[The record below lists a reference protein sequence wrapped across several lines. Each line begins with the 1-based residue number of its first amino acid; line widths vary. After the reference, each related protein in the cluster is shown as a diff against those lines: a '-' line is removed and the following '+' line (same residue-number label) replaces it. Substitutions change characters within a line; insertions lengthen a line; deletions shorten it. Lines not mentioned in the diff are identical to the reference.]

1 MINFIAKNIK
11 FAHFWAS
18 NHRHRSASRM
28 MNIERYGRVT
38 PSITKGVSEK
48 NVFKNQKINPKHLGS
63 VNVSTALHRFYNR
76 WFSVKVAGR
85 PTGRTLP
92 RRSSH
97 RRPAPP
103 KVGANDFLSKWTL
116 LVGVTPLRRGSCRKS
131 SRSSSS
137 RGSTSSYFLPKNSQF
152 LMVIAF
158 SWTDFGDVFL
168 AIFRRKIVRF
178 WWLTNIAAYLSWI
191 FDQNSSICYG
201 YIKKTRRFGPVQVT
215 P

>member
-1 MINFIAKNIK
+1 MPLATIHSNRSVSRVINRKNHRVKHQIHAFLIKMINFIAKNIK
-11 FAHFWAS
+11 FTHFWVS

-28 MNIERYGRVT
+28 MNIERYGCVT

-97 RRPAPP
+97 RHPAPP

-116 LVGVTPLRRGSCRKS
+116 LVGVTPLQHGSCRETHAHRNVDKCRKS

-137 RGSTSSYFLPKNSQF
+137 GSTSSYFF
-152 LMVIAF
+152 A
-158 SWTDFGDVFL
+158 
-168 AIFRRKIVRF
+168 
-178 WWLTNIAAYLSWI
+178 
-191 FDQNSSICYG
+191 
-201 YIKKTRRFGPVQVT
+201 KK
-215 P
+215 

>member
-28 MNIERYGRVT
+28 MNIERYGCVT

-76 WFSVKVAGR
+76 WFSVKKVAGR
-85 PTGRTLP
+85 AGRPAVGRTLP

-97 RRPAPP
+97 RHPAPP

-116 LVGVTPLRRGSCRKS
+116 LVGVTPLRHGFCRETHAHRNVDKCRKS
-131 SRSSSS
+131 SSS
-137 RGSTSSYFLPKNSQF
+137 GSTSSYFLPKNSQF

-168 AIFRRKIVRF
+168 AIFTEK
-178 WWLTNIAAYLSWI
+178 
-191 FDQNSSICYG
+191 SSGSCG
-201 YIKKTRRFGPVQVT
+201 D
-215 P
+215 

>member
-1 MINFIAKNIK
+1 M
-11 FAHFWAS
+11 
-18 NHRHRSASRM
+18 
-28 MNIERYGRVT
+28 
-38 PSITKGVSEK
+38 
-48 NVFKNQKINPKHLGS
+48 
-63 VNVSTALHRFYNR
+63 
-76 WFSVKVAGR
+76 AGR

-97 RRPAPP
+97 RHPAPP

-116 LVGVTPLRRGSCRKS
+116 LVGVTPLRHGSCRETHAHRNVDKCRKS

-137 RGSTSSYFLPKNSQF
+137 GSTSSYFLPKNSQF

-158 SWTDFGDVFL
+158 SWADFGDVFL

-178 WWLTNIAAYLSWI
+178 WRLTNFAPYLSWI

-201 YIKKTRRFGPVQVT
+201 YVEKKLGGSVRFRSRLNHQRNRRFWRPKMRKN